1 MVYYCALYGCLSTA
15 KDKKRSSLLGSVAVS
30 PRASANLSV
39 GAREIEQAE
48 IPPHLL
54 RQYYAQQPAPAQTQ
68 VISRPQAVAAAPAR
82 LPYQVQSEPQYQ
94 QQYQPAPQPQYRPQA
109 APQPQY
115 RPQPQYQP
123 ARPQETREPE
133 DYDPHPSYQFG
144 FDVNDDQYTNYQNR
158 KEQREGDTIK
168 GSYSVVDS
176 DGFIRTVTYTADPKE
191 GFKAEVQYLI
201 QAFIFTACPTEGHR
215 HLSECYGLGD
225 SSHAGAVQIK
235 CSKTRCEECFIST
248 NRNARFAQLFP
259 PEMCCA
265 RMGKLSVLVHEKH
278 SSQRISHIG
287 GNAVSRQPTDIVVKI
302 PTPKPQ
308 ALQPQTHQQAQPQH
322 SQQQAPQY
330 YRYQQ

>member
-1 MVYYCALYGCLSTA
+1 MLRKCVTLAALGCVL
-15 KDKKRSSLLGSVAVS
+15 AV
-30 PRASANLSV
+30 RAQQYQTQQ
-39 GAREIEQAE
+39 QAE

-191 GFKAEVQYLI
+191 GFKAEV
-201 QAFIFTACPTEGHR
+201 
-215 HLSECYGLGD
+215 
-225 SSHAGAVQIK
+225 
-235 CSKTRCEECFIST
+235 
-248 NRNARFAQLFP
+248 
-259 PEMCCA
+259 
-265 RMGKLSVLVHEKH
+265 
-278 SSQRISHIG
+278 
-287 GNAVSRQPTDIVVKI
+287 SRQPTDIVVKI

-308 ALQPQTHQQAQPQH
+308 ALQPQAHQQAQPQH